1 MEKKI
6 YNNTNSNFRVLSES
20 TLFHSKFVLNL
31 IDKGKENRE
40 YNEENYFNLQDL
52 VHIVSL

>member
-1 MEKKI
+1 MI
-6 YNNTNSNFRVLSES
+6 IQIQTSGYCQRS

-31 IDKGKENRE
+31 IDKEKENRE

-52 VHIVSL
+52 VRIVSL